1 MEYEKFLKQN
11 KEEMISALQEVVR
24 INSEE
29 GESFV
34 CQDETVYPF
43 GQGIQKAFEATLDI
57 GRRLG
62 FQIKNVDNYGGHID
76 FPGTGDKIMA
86 ILGHIDVVPAGKGWK
101 YDPYG
106 GEIADGKIY
115 GRGTS
120 DDKGP
125 VISCL
130 YAMKALK
137 DAGYKPSATIRVILG
152 LDEESEWTGMDYY
165 FSKERR
171 PDFGF
176 TPDADFPL
184 INREKGILVFELA
197 KKFSKAKSEG
207 LDLRSVKGGN
217 APNSVADSCRAVL
230 SSKDSG
236 RYEQVKEKLAEYRD
250 ETGYKIS
257 CRGLG
262 KSLEITTS
270 GISAHGAKPEAGLNA
285 ISIMMD
291 FLGRLNFA
299 SDDQNDFINFYNQYI
314 GFDLNGRK
322 LGVDFED
329 EQSGRLIFNV
339 GITEINTEAGKF
351 TINIR
356 YPVTYEDNQ
365 IYEPMEPVL
374 TRYDIGLV
382 KLNSKAPLYIDEND
396 PLITTLLEI
405 YKKHTGDEG
414 AEPLVTGGGTYARA
428 TGGIVAYG
436 ALFPGDEDVMH
447 QKDEYIEI
455 EKLELMTKIYAEAI
469 YKLSSEDYNG

>member
-43 GQGIQKAFEATLDI
+43 GQGIQNAFEATLDI

-62 FQIKNVDNYGGHID
+62 FQVKNVDNYGGHID

-197 KKFSKAKSEG
+197 KKFGKAKSEG

-230 SSKDSG
+230 SSRDSG

-262 KSLEITTS
+262 KSLEITAS

-299 SDDQNDFINFYNQYI
+299 SDDQNDFISFYNQYI

-339 GITEINTEAGKF
+339 GMTEINTEAGKF

-365 IYEPMEPVL
+365 IYEPMQPVL

>member
-43 GQGIQKAFEATLDI
+43 GQGIQNAFEATLDI

-62 FQIKNVDNYGGHID
+62 FQVKNVDNYGGHID

-374 TRYDIGLV
+374 TKYDIGLV

>member
-1 MEYEKFLKQN
+1 M
-11 KEEMISALQEVVR
+11 
-24 INSEE
+24 
-29 GESFV
+29 
-34 CQDETVYPF
+34 
-43 GQGIQKAFEATLDI
+43 
-57 GRRLG
+57 
-62 FQIKNVDNYGGHID
+62 
-76 FPGTGDKIMA
+76 
-86 ILGHIDVVPAGKGWK
+86 
-101 YDPYG
+101 
-106 GEIADGKIY
+106 
-115 GRGTS
+115 
-120 DDKGP
+120 
-125 VISCL
+125 ISCL

-374 TRYDIGLV
+374 TKYDIGLV

-396 PLITTLLEI
+396 PLITTLPEI

-414 AEPLVTGGGTYARA
+414 AEPLVTGGRTYARA

>member
-374 TRYDIGLV
+374 TKYDIGLV

-414 AEPLVTGGGTYARA
+414 
-428 TGGIVAYG
+428 
-436 ALFPGDEDVMH
+436 VMH

>member
-43 GQGIQKAFEATLDI
+43 GQGIQNAFEATLDI

-62 FQIKNVDNYGGHID
+62 FQVKNVDNYGGHID

-299 SDDQNDFINFYNQYI
+299 SDDQNDFISFYNQYI

>member
-299 SDDQNDFINFYNQYI
+299 SDDQNDLINFYNQYI

-374 TRYDIGLV
+374 TKYDIGLV

>member
-374 TRYDIGLV
+374 TKYDIGLV

-436 ALFPGDEDVMH
+436 ALLPGDEDVMH

>member
-1 MEYEKFLKQN
+1 MEYEKFLKLN
-11 KEEMISALQEVVR
+11 KEEKISALQEVVR

-339 GITEINTEAGKF
+339 GITEINAEAGKF

-374 TRYDIGLV
+374 TKYDIGLV

>member
-339 GITEINTEAGKF
+339 GIKEINTEAGKF

-374 TRYDIGLV
+374 TKYDIGLV

>member
-197 KKFSKAKSEG
+197 KKFGKAKSEG

-299 SDDQNDFINFYNQYI
+299 SDDQNDFINFYNQDI

-374 TRYDIGLV
+374 TKYDIGLV

>member
-62 FQIKNVDNYGGHID
+62 FQVKNVDNYGGHID

-374 TRYDIGLV
+374 TKYDIGLV